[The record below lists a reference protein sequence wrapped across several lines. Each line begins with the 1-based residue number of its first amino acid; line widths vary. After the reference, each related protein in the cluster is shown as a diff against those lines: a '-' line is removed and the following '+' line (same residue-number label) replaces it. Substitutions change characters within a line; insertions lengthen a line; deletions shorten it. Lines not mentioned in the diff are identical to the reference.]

1 MEACVVGGGPVGLFA
16 AACLNAR
23 DVPVRVVDAEG
34 DRPVRSYA
42 CALHPETLRL
52 FEGLGLMPVLQD
64 RAHRVDR
71 LFVSRSSERVA
82 VADFRSLDGAF
93 PHVLTL
99 RQSDLQ
105 DLLTEELARRGVEV
119 SWRQEVTDLALREE
133 YVSTTT
139 VPMSLVSGRSAA
151 AREVQRNG
159 DPVIRRADYVI
170 AADGYHS
177 TCRDALGI
185 IMLDL
190 RRSEAF
196 AMFEFEADL
205 GSFEHE
211 AHLVVGADSVSA
223 FWPLGATVGRW
234 TFQLTQ
240 GLDATPS
247 LDLLLD
253 LLRVRAPWFRPRPEQ
268 VCWSGV
274 AHFERRIADRFGA
287 GRIWLAGDS
296 AHVTSP
302 IGFQNMNRGFV
313 EASELARVIGNEL
326 DGREPACFGFERF
339 EREQRAEWRRLLG
352 AGTRVSSHGAFSDA
366 EGARL
371 VPCLPASGHDLE
383 QLLAQL
389 QLRAALD

>member
-16 AACLNAR
+16 AACLHAR
-23 DVPVRVVDAEG
+23 DVPVRVVDAEWG
-34 DRPVRSYA
+34 RPVRGYA

-52 FEGLGLMPVLQD
+52 FEGLGLMPALQD
-64 RAHRVDR
+64 HAHRVDR

-82 VADFRSLDGAF
+82 VADFRSLGGAF

-105 DLLTEELARRGVEV
+105 DLLTEELARRSVEV
-119 SWRQEVTDLALREE
+119 SSRQEVTHLALLDD
-133 YVSTTT
+133 YVNTTT
-139 VPMSLVSGRSAA
+139 VPNTVVSGGSAA
-151 AREVQRNG
+151 PREAQLNA
-159 DPVIRRADYVI
+159 DPIVRRADYVI
-170 AADGYHS
+170 AADGYQS
-177 TCRDALGI
+177 TCREALGI

-223 FWPLGATVGRW
+223 FWPLGATLGRW

-247 LDLLLD
+247 LDMLVD

-274 AHFERRIADRFGA
+274 AHFERLIADRFGA

-313 EASELARVIGNEL
+313 EASELARVIGNEF

-352 AGTRVSSHGAFSDA
+352 AGTRVPSQGAFTDA

-389 QLRAALD
+389 GLRVALD